1 MPRPTAPGGSR
12 RGRDA
17 LWVLG
22 CVLAAIS
29 IAAPWQAL
37 IAGGVPTER
46 AGGMAAWSGV
56 WRFWATILALE
67 GPGAGLHSGLLAQP
81 WGVELML
88 GEHGTLYARL
98 LAPVHALLG
107 APRSFCL
114 AWCLSVGVSAGAT
127 YGLLRSFGRARW
139 VSLVVAVVWAAT
151 PAFSLRGFDG
161 PGALLPP
168 TAPLAALGLLRAL
181 TSGDARPFRALAGG
195 LLAGAALIA
204 SLQIGPLSATTTLFA
219 VVLTA
224 LHLSAVRSAGPG
236 LVGVVA
242 VGLVGASM
250 YLGAREA
257 QDALPVLDGR
267 LLAAPVG
274 YDAPLESGS
283 ERAPIALV
291 GRPPLWPGEAPNRGW
306 MPALGLILAAVGGVR
321 RGARLST
328 GAALL
333 GSGLLGWGLLGW
345 GRGAESL
352 APAIAA
358 AVGGWV
364 LALAARALERIR
376 PHALAGLAAGLL
388 VSEVLTPGAGV
399 APMPA
404 LEVARSVGA
413 SPLKGALLDVPVRR
427 APGPHLARQWTHGR
441 PTPAFHEPAPPPQP
455 DQALAALA
463 PELARLL
470 GPGPAGAGRGAD
482 GLDEGAA
489 EPLESLAERL
499 AAELDW
505 LALDHLLVEPGQLD
519 PTSERLLDRIPGWE
533 RAPDPRAPDEP
544 RWWYRAT
551 ELWSA
556 PER

>member
-1 MPRPTAPGGSR
+1 M
-12 RGRDA
+12 
-17 LWVLG
+17 
-22 CVLAAIS
+22 LAAIS

-46 AGGMAAWSGV
+46 AGGMPAWSGV
-56 WRFWATILALE
+56 WRFWATALALE
-67 GPGAGLHSGLLAQP
+67 GPGAGLHSGLVAHP

-88 GEHGTLYARL
+88 GEHGALYARL
-98 LAPVHALLG
+98 LAPIHALLG

-114 AWCLSVGVSAGAT
+114 AWCLSVGVSAGAS

-139 VSLVVAVVWAAT
+139 VSLVGAVVWAAA
-151 PAFSLRGFDG
+151 PVFSLRGFDG

-181 TSGDARPFRALAGG
+181 TSGDARPLRALAGG

-224 LHLSAVRSAGPG
+224 LHLSAVKSAGPG

-257 QDALPVLDGR
+257 RDALPPLDGR

-274 YDAPLESGS
+274 YDAPLEPVGYDAPLEPVGYDAPLEPGL
-283 ERAPIALV
+283 ERASTALV
-291 GRPPLWPGEAPNRGW
+291 GRPPLWPGGAPNRGW
-306 MPALGLILAAVGGVR
+306 MPAMGLILAAVGGVR

-333 GSGLLGWGLLGW
+333 GSGLLGWGV
-345 GRGAESL
+345 GAESL
-352 APAIAA
+352 APAIAG

-364 LALAARALERIR
+364 LALAARTLERIR
-376 PHALAGLAAGLL
+376 SHALAGLAAGLL
-388 VSEVLTPGAGV
+388 VSEVLAPGPGV
-399 APMPA
+399 APTPA
-404 LEVARSVGA
+404 LEVARAVGA
-413 SPLKGALLDVPVRR
+413 SPLKGALLDLPVRR

-441 PTPAFHEPAPPPQP
+441 PTPAFHEPAPHPTRER
-455 DQALAALA
+455 ALAALA
-463 PELARLL
+463 PELARLFA
-470 GPGPAGAGRGAD
+470 PGPARGGLAADDRDGGGAG
-482 GLDEGAA
+482 E
-489 EPLESLAERL
+489 LESLVERL

-505 LALDHLLVEPGQLD
+505 LALDHLLVEPGRLG
-519 PTSERLLDRIPGWE
+519 PASEQLLDRVPGWE